1 MILKELSYV
10 FKIYEEGIK
19 TFTATPN
26 KNGKVEF
33 SITLPAK
40 TSKKHIQLVKYI
52 HENCL
57 IRLYN
62 KNIGVSLT
70 PMEYKDEL
78 EQIYIEFKSEFN
90 DEVKKLVYK
99 KIKKNNKMLKQ

>member
-1 MILKELSYV
+1 MAK
-10 FKIYEEGIK
+10 FKITKY
-19 TFTATPN
+19 
-26 KNGKVEF
+26 
-33 SITLPAK
+33 
-40 TSKKHIQLVKYI
+40 KKPVPRWVDELNIQLFKYI

-78 EQIYIEFKSEFN
+78 EQMYIEFKSEFN

-99 KIKKNNKMLKQ
+99 KNKEK

>member
-1 MILKELSYV
+1 MAK
-10 FKIYEEGIK
+10 FKITKY
-19 TFTATPN
+19 
-26 KNGKVEF
+26 
-33 SITLPAK
+33 
-40 TSKKHIQLVKYI
+40 KKPVPRWVDELNIQLFKYI

-62 KNIGVSLT
+62 KNIGVCLT

-99 KIKKNNKMLKQ
+99 KNKEK